1 MYRVHKPVILCGF
14 MACGKTT
21 IGQLLA
27 QELNVPFLDT
37 DEMITAAAGKSIPDI
52 FRDEGEAHFRDLEH
66 DAAKRA
72 ALSGP
77 SVVSTGGGMLT
88 FERNGEL
95 LQKSGTVIL
104 IDRSLDST
112 VGLLQNDRSRPVA
125 FGRPERELR
134 ALYET
139 RMNLYKKYAAA
150 VIANSGSRADCV
162 GKIIRFLRETDA

>member
-1 MYRVHKPVILCGF
+1 
-14 MACGKTT
+14 MASGKTA
-21 IGQLLA
+21 IGSLLS
-27 QELNVPFLDT
+27 ERLGVPFVDT
-37 DEMITAAAGKSIPDI
+37 DSLIAADAKKSIPEI
-52 FRDEGEAHFRDLEH
+52 FADEGESGFREREH
-66 DAAKRA
+66 RV
-72 ALSGP
+72 ALQTASMAP
-77 SVVSTGGGMLT
+77 CVISTGGGMLT